1 VQALLDEERERE
13 KRLQK
18 ALTAGEVRLEVRTA
32 MKQVANRNAKVG
44 HGGDRERPLNDGHNP
59 NLRGVSVHA
68 SYGLQSCRGKSAG
81 VAKRPR
87 ERSPTRNPSVTFRNF
102 ICIAV

>member
-32 MKQVANRNAKVG
+32 MKQVANRNAKG
-44 HGGDRERPLNDGHNP
+44 ATEKGP
-59 NLRGVSVHA
+59 
-68 SYGLQSCRGKSAG
+68 
-81 VAKRPR
+81 
-87 ERSPTRNPSVTFRNF
+87 
-102 ICIAV
+102 